1 MVIGSPPV
9 ADGTNLVLVI
19 AELDVVQQLMPASI
33 AEAAHILGG
42 RSRPRPL
49 KPEGSFRVR
58 HINCC

>member
-1 MVIGSPPV
+1 M
-9 ADGTNLVLVI
+9 I
-19 AELDVVQQLMPASI
+19 AELDVMQQLMPALLG
-33 AEAAHILGG
+33 EAVHILGG